1 MLTWTVFV
9 RLGDA
14 QILDAN
20 SAKLVSKGVDSLNLA
35 AEKSIESRQYQDA
48 KKFAGDALDIAKKIN
63 YLQGTG
69 ASLIIL
75 SSIAYDNRNFIEA
88 EELGKEAENVLKP
101 SGADSLVARAY
112 VVWGQAVWAQSRF
125 DDAIN
130 SFANARLIFIRIQD
144 TIRLGSTNSLL
155 ALAEEERGN
164 YEKSFQYALQA
175 MQYKD
180 QGAFVA
186 IGQLYADVGDYDAA
200 LDYYTQVSVNR
211 LHSLIY
217 LKAGEALFLKK
228 NYDSSLYFYRQYVN
242 ELSTQDIR
250 ALAKPYVLMGE
261 LFVATKQYD
270 SALFF
275 LQNALAGFK
284 EVNDRNWIMRT
295 LLELAKASKEMN
307 KATKALAYSRELL
320 TNAEQ
325 TGAKQYERDA
335 HYLLFELYASLQQSD
350 SAFAHLRNYTSL
362 NNAIAIDMSARKLG
376 FYKASAQLEQAQSNI
391 DLLNRQKQLQQEE
404 LSRTSLQRTFL
415 IIGVIALI
423 VIFTFL
429 ARNILLKRKNEA
441 HLRQLAENELQ
452 IQKLENAKKLSEL
465 EMQVLRVQMN
475 PHFIFN
481 SINSINRF
489 IMRDDRTDAS
499 EYLTKFSR
507 LVRMILQNSQSSL
520 ITLEN
525 ELDSLKLY
533 LELEM
538 LRFEYQFSYKIRI
551 DDEVDISMSMVPPLI
566 IQPFV
571 ENAIWH
577 GLMPKRDK
585 GHIDIHIAGEKG
597 YLAIRIADDGIGR
610 PASAALHQVEAATH
624 RSLGLEITSQR
635 IMMVNPEM
643 TSTQPLL
650 INDLTDP
657 EGRPCGTEVVIKLPV
672 RV

>member
-9 RLGDA
+9 SQGNA
-14 QILDAN
+14 QITDAN
-20 SAKLVSKGVDSLNLA
+20 TGKLESKRVDSLNLA
-35 AEKSIESRQYQDA
+35 AEKSIESRQYQAA
-48 KKFAGDALDIAKKIN
+48 KKLAGDALDISKKTD
-63 YLQGTG
+63 YPRGTG

-75 SSIAYDNRNFIEA
+75 SSIAYENRNFIEA

-101 SGADSLVARAY
+101 SGADGLIARAY

-130 SFANARLIFIRIQD
+130 AFANARLIFIRLQD

-175 MQYKD
+175 MEYKD

-200 LDYYTQVSVNR
+200 LDYYARVSVDR

-228 NYDSSLYFYRQYVN
+228 NYDSSLYFYRRYVN
-242 ELSTQDIR
+242 ELSAHDIR

-295 LLELAKASKEMN
+295 QQELAKAYKEMN
-307 KATKALAYSRELL
+307 KSTEAVSYARELL

-325 TGAKQYERDA
+325 TGAKQYARDA
-335 HYLLFELYASLQQSD
+335 HYLLFELYSTLHHSD
-350 SAFAHLRNYTSL
+350 SAFTHLRNYTSL
-362 NNAIAIDMSARKLG
+362 NNAIAMDMSARKLG
-376 FYKASAQLEQAQSNI
+376 FYKASAQLEQAQGNI
-391 DLLNRQKQLQQEE
+391 DLLNKQKQLQQEE
-404 LSRTSLQRTFL
+404 LSRAALQRTFL
-415 IIGVIALI
+415 IIGVISLI

-452 IQKLENAKKLSEL
+452 IQRLENAKKLSEL

-489 IMRDDRTDAS
+489 IMRDDRADAS

-533 LELEM
+533 LDLEM
-538 LRFEYQFSYKIRI
+538 LRFDNQFSYKIEV

-566 IQPFV
+566 MQPFV

-577 GLMPKRDK
+577 GIMPKRGN
-585 GHIDIHIAGEKG
+585 GHIDIHISSEKDF
-597 YLAIRIADDGIGR
+597 LIIRIADDGIGR
-610 PASAALHQVEAATH
+610 AASAALQQVQAATH

-635 IMMVNPEM
+635 IEMVSAEM
-643 TSTQPLL
+643 NSTQPLL
-650 INDLTDP
+650 IVDLTDP
-657 EGRPCGTEVVIKLPV
+657 EGKSCGTEVVIKLPS

>member
-1 MLTWTVFV
+1 
-9 RLGDA
+9 
-14 QILDAN
+14 
-20 SAKLVSKGVDSLNLA
+20 
-35 AEKSIESRQYQDA
+35 
-48 KKFAGDALDIAKKIN
+48 
-63 YLQGTG
+63 
-69 ASLIIL
+69 L
-75 SSIAYDNRNFIEA
+75 SSVAYDNRNFVEA
-88 EELGKEAENVLKP
+88 EHLGSQAEYTLK
-101 SGADSLVARAY
+101 SVGSDGLIARAY

-130 SFANARLIFIRIQD
+130 AFANARLILIRIQD

-200 LDYYTQVSVNR
+200 LDYYTRVSVNR

-228 NYDSSLYFYRQYVN
+228 NYDSSLFFYRQYVN
-242 ELSTQDIR
+242 ELSTHDKR
-250 ALAKPYVLMGE
+250 ALAKPFVLMGE

-275 LQNALAGFK
+275 LQNALVGFK
-284 EVNDRNWIMRT
+284 EVNDRNWVMRT
-295 LLELAKASKEMN
+295 LLELAKAYKEMN
-307 KATKALAYSRELL
+307 KSTEALAYSRELL

-335 HYLLFELYASLQQSD
+335 HYLLFELYSSLHHSD

-376 FYKASAQLEQAQSNI
+376 FYKSSAQLEQAQVNI
-391 DLLNRQKQLQQEE
+391 DLLKREKQLQQEE
-404 LSRTSLQRTFL
+404 IRQTSQQRTFL
-415 IIGVIALI
+415 IIGVIAL
-423 VIFTFL
+423 VFIFAFL
-429 ARNILLKRKNEA
+429 SRNIILKRKNEA
-441 HLRQLAENELQ
+441 NLRQLAENELQ

-489 IMRDDRTDAS
+489 IMRDDRSDAS

-525 ELDSLKLY
+525 ELDSLRLY
-533 LELEM
+533 LDLEM
-538 LRFEYQFSYKIRI
+538 LRFDNQFSYKIAVEN
-551 DDEVDISMSMVPPLI
+551 EVDVSMSMVPPLI
-566 IQPFV
+566 MQPFV

-577 GLMPKRDK
+577 GIMPKRGN
-585 GHIDIHIAGEKG
+585 GHIDIHISSDKDF
-597 YLAIRIADDGIGR
+597 LIIRIADDGIGR
-610 PASAALHQVEAATH
+610 AASAALQQVQAATH

-635 IMMVNPEM
+635 ITMVNPEM
-643 TSTQPLL
+643 SIARPLL

-657 EGRPCGTEVVIKLPV
+657 EGKPCGTEVVIKLPV
-672 RV
+672 RA